1 MVATL
6 NPSAPRKL
14 VLACHYESKIM
25 DEGVFLAATDSA
37 VPCAM
42 MLNVAHV
49 LDSLLAQHNSDVTL
63 QLVFLDG
70 EEAFVQVLEIRLFQ
84 KIIFSIRQLVS

>member
-1 MVATL
+1 
-6 NPSAPRKL
+6 
-14 VLACHYESKIM
+14 M

-70 EEAFVQVLEIRLFQ
+70 EEAFVQVLEIRLFR